1 MEETEKQFI
10 DLVGHVFT
18 LDWFILALPISL
30 GLSMLANR
38 VLVGLVFAVVAVL
51 AHHAI
56 MEAIPLMQAGQ
67 LSSLPTAWAEAVK
80 TAEPLSLLAEFCG
93 YAFLIVVFSLTRQ
106 DMDRPFVSD

>member
-10 DLVGHVFT
+10 DLVSHVFT
-18 LDWFILALPISL
+18 LDWIVLAMPIAL
-30 GLSMLANR
+30 ALSMLANR
-38 VLVGLVFAVVAVL
+38 VLVGLALALVAVL

-67 LSSLPTAWAEAVK
+67 LSTLPAALVDAVK

-106 DMDRPFVSD
+106 DMARPFVSD